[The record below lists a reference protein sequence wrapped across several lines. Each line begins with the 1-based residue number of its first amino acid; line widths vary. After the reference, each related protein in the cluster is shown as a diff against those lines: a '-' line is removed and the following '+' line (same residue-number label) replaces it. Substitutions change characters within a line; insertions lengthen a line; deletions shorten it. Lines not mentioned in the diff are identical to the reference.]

1 MTDPHTD
8 TPEPPPEPPP
18 GETIAA
24 LTDDQAVQALAL
36 VVYRDRPPTPADPD
50 LRSHLQQAAR
60 DTDPTGLPVRPGAS
74 EGDLARGT
82 LGYLATT
89 DRAADVERAVAI
101 TLGRPTERFDPATL
115 IIGGLVLLALQTEI
129 SLDRDP
135 HGRWR
140 FRFHKQPM
148 SDTTLGTVL
157 GQLIGA
163 YNPTSGQ

>member
-8 TPEPPPEPPP
+8 TPASPT
-18 GETIAA
+18 GDTIAA

-36 VVYRDRPPTPADPD
+36 VVYQDRPPTPADPD

-60 DTDPTGLPVRPGAS
+60 RTDATGLPVQPGAS

-89 DRAADVERAVAI
+89 DRAADIKRAVSI
-101 TLGRPTERFDPATL
+101 TLSQPTERFEPATL

-129 SLDRDP
+129 SLDRDQ

-140 FRFHKQPM
+140 FRFHKHPM

>member
-8 TPEPPPEPPP
+8 PPASP
-18 GETIAA
+18 TSSRIAA
-24 LTDDQAVQALAL
+24 LTDDQAVQALVL

-60 DTDPTGLPVRPGAS
+60 DTDATGLPVQPGAS
-74 EGDLARGT
+74 EGNLARGT

-89 DRAADVERAVAI
+89 DRAADVQRAVAI
-101 TLGRPTERFDPATL
+101 TLARPTERFDPATL
-115 IIGGLVLLALQTEI
+115 IIGGLILLALQTEI
-129 SLDRDP
+129 SLDRDQQ
-135 HGRWR
+135 GRWR
-140 FRFHKQPM
+140 FRFHKHPM
-148 SDTTLGTVL
+148 SDTTLGTLL